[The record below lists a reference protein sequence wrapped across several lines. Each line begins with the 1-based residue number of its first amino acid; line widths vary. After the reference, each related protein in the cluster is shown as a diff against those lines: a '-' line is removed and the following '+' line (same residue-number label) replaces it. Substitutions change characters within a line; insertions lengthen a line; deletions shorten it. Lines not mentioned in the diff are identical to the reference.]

1 MFFLLFL
8 ELIMRYLLL
17 IFFSYSCL
25 LAQNNYVISLSKL
38 DYVCISGSAGVQI
51 DSLKTT
57 DTLLINWSNGQSNV
71 NVITNLNVGNYNVNV
86 VIKGKKD
93 TTITFS
99 IDKIACP
106 VVPSNHFTPNG
117 DAYNDTWIIGNISAL
132 QKYDITVFNK
142 WGQKVHEQSDKY
154 VPWDGT
160 WNGIKVADAT
170 YYYIISF
177 EDGKD
182 KKVIKGDV
190 TILR

>member
-1 MFFLLFL
+1 MRYFLFL
-8 ELIMRYLLL
+8 FCLN
-17 IFFSYSCL
+17 SCF
-25 LAQNNYVISLSKL
+25 LAQNNYVISLSKT
-38 DYVCISGSAGVQI
+38 DYVCTAGSAGVQI
-51 DSLKTT
+51 DSLKVT
-57 DTLLINWSNGQSNV
+57 DTLYINWSNGQSNTS
-71 NVITNLNVGNYNVNV
+71 VITNLNQGDYNVNI

-93 TTITFS
+93 TLINFT
-99 IDKIACP
+99 IDKLACP

-117 DAYNDTWIIGNISAL
+117 DSYNDTWNIGNINSL
-132 QKYDITVFNK
+132 LKYEITVFNK

-170 YYYIISF
+170 YYYVITY

-182 KKVIKGDV
+182 KKTIKGDV